1 MDTTCRLEYQRKM
14 AIRHLQEKYSK
25 YRTGPSTATSNMQT
39 VQIPSDMES
48 PVPVMGGLLMAIT
61 AVAAASDAVLA
72 FLTKMSEQTIMSLS

>member
-1 MDTTCRLEYQRKM
+1 M

-25 YRTGPSTATSNMQT
+25 YRTGPSTTTSNMQT
-39 VQIPSDMES
+39 MQIPSDMES

-61 AVAAASDAVLA
+61 AVAAVTDAVLA